1 MEHPDRTAAGV
12 FTGADPTQAR
22 LREID
27 WTASALGPVSR
38 WPVELCTALQIILA
52 SPMPMEIDW
61 GPDLTRIFNDTARLN
76 LGAEHLELL
85 GRPWGEA
92 WPDLRAA
99 GEPALR
105 AVLDGHGARR
115 VENYRLLV
123 SRFGYQEETYWT
135 IATSPIAGPDGGVG
149 GVLAMNLETTATV
162 LLARRERLVRDLGD
176 VSVSTARTAAAVCG
190 ALMRVLDRDRTVVPC
205 ASIYLAGEAGAPPQ
219 CLASMGV
226 HASPTQLQTTLTDV
240 DGEDPAAGVLATGE
254 PKRITGLRRTLAPGT
269 FLPNPLGPLVPDE
282 AMVYPLRANIPS
294 APDGVLVVG
303 ISPYRRI
310 DVAYRTFLDLAARH
324 ISVILTDARSLET
337 EHGRVRALGEQGRQS
352 QEQTAH
358 LQTALTGNRT
368 VSYAIGILMALS
380 KVTVDDAFALL
391 RACARSSNRKLGE
404 VADDVVHTGALPA
417 VGEAGHRSPPTP

>member
-92 WPDLRAA
+92 WPDLR
-99 GEPALR
+99 E
-105 AVLDGHGARR
+105 V
-115 VENYRLLV
+115 
-123 SRFGYQEETYWT
+123 
-135 IATSPIAGPDGGVG
+135 
-149 GVLAMNLETTATV
+149 
-162 LLARRERLVRDLGD
+162 
-176 VSVSTARTAAAVCG
+176 
-190 ALMRVLDRDRTVVPC
+190 
-205 ASIYLAGEAGAPPQ
+205 GAPPQ

-240 DGEDPAAGVLATGE
+240 DGEDPAAEVLATGE

-282 AMVYPLRANIPS
+282 AMVYSLRANIPS
-294 APDGVLVVG
+294 APDGVLGVG
-303 ISPYRRI
+303 ISPYRRL

-324 ISVILTDARSLET
+324 ISVILTDARSLQA

-352 QEQTAH
+352 QE
-358 LQTALTGNRT
+358 QTALTGNRT

-404 VADDVVHTGALPA
+404 VADDVVHTGVLPA
-417 VGEAGHRSPPTP
+417 VREAGHHTPPAP